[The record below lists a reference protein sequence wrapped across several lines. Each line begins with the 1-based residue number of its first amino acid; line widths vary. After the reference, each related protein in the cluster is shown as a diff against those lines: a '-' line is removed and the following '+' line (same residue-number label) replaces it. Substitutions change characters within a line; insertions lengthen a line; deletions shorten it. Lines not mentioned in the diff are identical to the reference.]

1 MSSILSF
8 LVSPALAALF
18 GSLFQW
24 LNRKEERAA
33 QKDKFA
39 HEEQMQ
45 QIANNQQIAIAEK
58 QLQQVVVQGQIDVE
72 KEDAAS
78 FGKSQAISSPFS
90 ETLKSWARLALVA
103 LQGIVCTT
111 LTVMIYRQV
120 GGLSSMDKAALIA
133 LFSDSVATCFYLY
146 IIGFCWFFGARG
158 SAGSTAKKLQTK

>member
-1 MSSILSF
+1 MNTILSF

-33 QKDKFA
+33 AKDKMA
-39 HEEQMQ
+39 HDEAMQKIQNDQ
-45 QIANNQQIAIAEK
+45 QIALADKQI
-58 QLQQVVVQGQIDVE
+58 QGVVVQGQVDVE

-78 FGKSQAISSPFS
+78 FGKSQAISSTFS

-120 GGLSSMDKAALIA
+120 GGLSSIDKAALIA

-158 SAGSTAKKLQTK
+158 FAGSTAKKRATK